1 MNIDL
6 SLINTTSLVVVP
18 IIIAIVQA
26 IKLTGFVKDHYAPLV
41 SILVGIIIGFLA
53 NHNSADLTATLLS
66 GAVYG
71 LMASGLYSGI
81 TTTMQAT
88 KAKKMQSQN
97 QEQCGTDPNN
107 H

>member
-26 IKLTGFVKDHYAPLV
+26 IKLTGFVKDHFAPIV

-53 NHNSADLTATLLS
+53 HHNSADLTATLLS

-81 TTTMQAT
+81 TTTMSAT
-88 KAKKMQSQN
+88 KAKRVKSQN
-97 QEQCGTDPNN
+97 KEQCGTDPDT